1 VLSVTSVVKKIAAY
15 AKLLRLSNAPTAVA
29 DVWMGYAVTLGALS
43 PSYAVGLA
51 SFASLAAYHG
61 GMALNDA
68 VDAPHDEASSR
79 GRPIERG
86 FISRR
91 AAYSLAY
98 GGLAA
103 SFITTLCLW
112 NFTQDSRIVGIG
124 LALVLAIISY
134 NSPLKR
140 SWLGPLL
147 MGSCRLL
154 NVLLGVFAVSP
165 AELSRVT
172 DYEAGTM
179 FAILIGAYIVGV
191 TLYAR
196 DESQGGRRRQLIAG
210 CGISAMAIAA
220 FTVVST
226 VNSFN
231 ALVWTVVGLFATRG
245 MVAGILQPTPK
256 NIGRGVGIAIQG
268 LVVID
273 ATLATLYAGP
283 VAGLAI
289 LALLP
294 VTMLLARWIPQT

>member
-1 VLSVTSVVKKIAAY
+1 VLSVSSVVKKIAAY

-29 DVWMGYAVTLGALS
+29 DVWMGYAVTLGVLS
-43 PSYAVGLA
+43 PSYAVWLA

-68 VDAPHDEASSR
+68 VDAPSDEAGSR

-86 FISRR
+86 YISRR
-91 AAYSLAY
+91 MAYSLAY

-112 NFTQDSRIVGIG
+112 RHTQDSRIVGIG
-124 LALVLAIISY
+124 LALVLAIIAY

-147 MGSCRLL
+147 MGSCRLM
-154 NVLLGVFAVSP
+154 NVLLGVFAVAP
-165 AELSRVT
+165 VELARLS
-172 DYEAGTM
+172 DYELGTG
-179 FAILIGAYIVGV
+179 FAILIGSYIVGV
-191 TLYAR
+191 TLFAR
-196 DESQGGRRRQLIAG
+196 DESLGGGRPILLAG
-210 CGISAMAIAA
+210 CAISAVTIAA
-220 FTVVST
+220 FPAAPGYDRVTI
-226 VNSFN
+226 
-231 ALVWTVVGLFATRG
+231 LIWTVVGLFATRG
-245 MVAGILQPTPK
+245 MVAAILQPTPK